1 MSPAADPS
9 YREMVLDRARTGF
22 SRFQRQ
28 DLADLAL
35 AVIIAVL
42 AMLGTLTGSYG
53 DRDGLVLLLDLAITL
68 PLALRRRYPL
78 ATFVTILAMIDVRAL
93 LLSDLDGAGVFLG
106 LLIGVYS
113 LAAHARLPRAV
124 AGIIAFVPAI
134 IWASWLTTGNPY
146 EDLAFIAT
154 LVGGF
159 WLAGRV
165 VWSRNRLVEQL
176 AEQAEELRRSRD
188 AEARARVA
196 EQRARIGRDVHD
208 VVAHSVSLMVV
219 QAEAGEAQLA
229 HDHPSSECLRAI
241 QRVGRSTLN
250 ELRTVLGALA
260 DDRDR
265 IQARSTTGGPGLRDV
280 HLLAADLAEAGL
292 HVDLQVEGDVGTIA
306 GGVDV
311 AAYRILQE
319 ALTNTLR
326 HSPGARVSACVS
338 VTPGEVIVDVVDSG
352 GTRVAPDANG
362 TGRGLIGM
370 QERAALYGGQVQAG
384 PTDDGFQVHAR
395 IPDPFTTE
403 TSA

>member
-1 MSPAADPS
+1 
-9 YREMVLDRARTGF
+9 MVLDRARTGL

-42 AMLGTLTGSYG
+42 AMVGTLTGSYG
-53 DRDGLVLLLDLAITL
+53 DRYGLVLVLDLAITL

-78 ATFVTILAMIDVRAL
+78 ATFLTILAMIDVRAL

-106 LLIGVYS
+106 LLVGVYS
-113 LAAHARLPRAV
+113 LGAHARLRRAV

-134 IWASWLTTGNPY
+134 IWASWLTTGNPF
-146 EDLAFIAT
+146 EDLAFIVT

-176 AEQAEELRRSRD
+176 AEQAEELRRSRE

-241 QRVGRSTLN
+241 QRVGRSTLA

-260 DDRDR
+260 DDRDQ
-265 IQARSTTGGPGLRDV
+265 IPARSSTGGPGLRDV
-280 HLLAADLAEAGL
+280 NLLAANLAEAGL
-292 HVDLQVEGDVGTIA
+292 HVDLHVEGDVGIIA

-319 ALTNTLR
+319 ALTNALR
-326 HSPGARVSACVS
+326 HAPGARVSACVN

-352 GTRVAPDANG
+352 GTRVALTPDVNG

-370 QERAALYGGQVQAG
+370 QERAALYGGEVQAG

-395 IPDPFTTE
+395 IPDPFTAE
-403 TSA
+403 SSA